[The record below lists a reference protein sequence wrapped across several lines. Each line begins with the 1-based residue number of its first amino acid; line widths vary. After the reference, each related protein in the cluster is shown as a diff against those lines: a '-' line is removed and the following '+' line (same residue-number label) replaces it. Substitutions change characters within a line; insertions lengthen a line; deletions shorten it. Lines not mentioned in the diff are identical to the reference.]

1 MDVAFVDDHVSVTVW
16 PAWAEAGE
24 ALRAT
29 LGDARGGASCA
40 AAMGFLPLAISA
52 SANKPNKIAVRSE
65 RKRIVPHSLF
75 TGVHMKRQVHKC
87 PAAPLLHG
95 QRFTDFHDGRKLT
108 IGAEC
113 ERGALVQEDL
123 FVWPSK

>member
-1 MDVAFVDDHVSVTVW
+1 MDVAFVDDHVSVTGW

-29 LGDARGGASCA
+29 LGDARGASCA

-52 SANKPNKIAVRSE
+52 NANKPNKIAVRSE

-75 TGVHMKRQVHKC
+75 TGASHEAAGAQC
-87 PAAPLLHG
+87 PAAPRIAW
-95 QRFTDFHDGRKLT
+95 QRITEFHDRRKL
-108 IGAEC
+108 
-113 ERGALVQEDL
+113 V
-123 FVWPSK
+123 